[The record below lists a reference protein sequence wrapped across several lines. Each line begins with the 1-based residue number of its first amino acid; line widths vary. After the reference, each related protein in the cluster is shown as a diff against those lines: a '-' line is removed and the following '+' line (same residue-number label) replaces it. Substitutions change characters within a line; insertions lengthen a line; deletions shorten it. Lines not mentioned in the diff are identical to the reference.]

1 MYNSGNL
8 KRLGIAMGIFGKKSK
23 INPESFKFNAERK
36 FQSKQRDDFS
46 PDAFTFRHA
55 NILMTIAMAKSWLGD
70 DECISATKFYKDLK
84 IDDVPD
90 WVQEIEVH
98 KSLISTDRYF
108 EKATRIGWSES
119 KIGKKFQEQAERVG
133 ALTHLMPCPQDL
145 SQDILTGNWKLC
157 DGTTLIQMGEVWRDN
172 SNGKEFIY
180 WHIDA
185 LVRTR
190 PPLLKPENDLAIKLF
205 IPYIFQSASYL
216 SESPFPSTPIVMK
229 SREAQFGFADKKD
242 IPKIAIHTE
251 NNCRNFG
258 TTYEGDQMQAIFLW
272 TPQITRYGYIF
283 EEKDISGTMDEALI
297 TVFDALPKVGDIL
310 ADGYCNWG
318 PDSELSFQASCFAD
332 CSIFSPEEYAPIF
345 IGEYVP
351 GSLYAELDFRA
362 LHVYNNSYQAL
373 HEGMQVDNAELVN
386 AGVSGLYDLIN
397 NGFGSSIAHSVNSLI
412 YAQFNNQEA
421 FLVDKS
427 EPGYQDWLHKAKLF
441 LNFVTKLDIDFQ
453 NANAYS
459 NLAWIHVDEGEYS
472 EAQDCVSA
480 GLRIL
485 ESSNPN
491 KSVSLLWAAHPKAL
505 LPIKL
510 ELMMHQVTIFMEKDK
525 NELANSLAKE
535 IIQIAK
541 ENDYDDGSVLAAG
554 YILSLS
560 DTGTPRN

>member
-1 MYNSGNL
+1 
-8 KRLGIAMGIFGKKSK
+8 
-23 INPESFKFNAERK
+23 
-36 FQSKQRDDFS
+36 
-46 PDAFTFRHA
+46 
-55 NILMTIAMAKSWLGD
+55 MAKNWLGD

-90 WVQEIEVH
+90 WAQEIEVH
-98 KSLISTDRYF
+98 KSLVNTDRYF

-133 ALTHLMPCPQDL
+133 ALTHLMPSPQDL
-145 SQDILTGNWKLC
+145 SQDILAGNWKLC
-157 DGTTLIQMGEVWRDN
+157 DGTTLIQMGEVWKDN

-190 PPLLKPENDLAIKLF
+190 PPILKPENDLATKLF
-205 IPYIFQSASYL
+205 LPYLFQSASYL

-229 SREAQFGFADKKD
+229 SREAQFGYADKKD

-272 TPQITRYGYIF
+272 TPQITRYGYVF
-283 EEKDISGTMDEALI
+283 EDKDISGTMDEALI

-332 CSIFSPEEYAPIF
+332 RSLFSPEEYAPIF

-351 GSLYAELDFRA
+351 GSIYAELDFRA
-362 LHVYNNSYQAL
+362 LHVYNNSYQAFY
-373 HEGMQVDNAELVN
+373 EGMQEDNEELVN
-386 AGVSGLYDLIN
+386 AGMGGFYDLIN
-397 NGFGSSIAHSVNSLI
+397 NGCGASVGHSVNALI
-412 YAQFNNQEA
+412 FAQFNNPES
-421 FLVDKS
+421 FLGEKS
-427 EPGYQDWLHKAKLF
+427 EPRYQEWLHDSKMF
-441 LNFVTKLDIDFQ
+441 LKFVTKFDIDFQ

-459 NLAWIHVDEGEYS
+459 NLALIHIDEGEFA
-472 EAQDCVSA
+472 EAQKCVTA
-480 GLRIL
+480 GLHIL
-485 ESSNPN
+485 ETANPN
-491 KSVSLLWAAHPKAL
+491 KSVSLLWESNPKAI

-510 ELMMHQVTIFMEKDK
+510 ELMMHQVSIHMENDEKA
-525 NELANSLAKE
+525 LANKLAKE
-535 IIQIAK
+535 IVRIAN
-541 ENDYDDGSVLAAG
+541 ENDYDDGNVLAAS
-554 YILSLS
+554 YVLSQS
-560 DTGTPRN
+560 DTGRPRN

>member
-1 MYNSGNL
+1 
-8 KRLGIAMGIFGKKSK
+8 MGIFGKKSK
-23 INPESFKFNAERK
+23 IKPEYFKFSSERK
-36 FQSKQRDDFS
+36 FQSKQRDEFG
-46 PDAFTFRHA
+46 PEAFTFRHA
-55 NILMTIAMAKSWLGD
+55 NILMTIAMAKNWLGD

-133 ALTHLMPCPQDL
+133 ALTHLMPSPQDL
-145 SQDILTGNWKLC
+145 SQDILAGNWKLC
-157 DGTTLIQMGEVWRDN
+157 DGTTLIQMGEVWKDN
-172 SNGKEFIY
+172 SNGQEFIY

-190 PPLLKPENDLAIKLF
+190 PPILKPENDLATKLYL
-205 IPYIFQSASYL
+205 PYLFQSASYL

-229 SREAQFGFADKKD
+229 SREAQFGYTDKKD
-242 IPKIAIHTE
+242 IPKIALHTE

-272 TPQITRYGYIF
+272 TPQITRYGYVF
-283 EEKDISGTMDEALI
+283 EEKDIHGTMDEALI

-332 CSIFSPEEYAPIF
+332 RSLFSPEEYAPIF

-351 GSLYAELDFRA
+351 GSIYAELDFRA
-362 LHVYNNSYQAL
+362 LHVYNNSYQAFY
-373 HEGMQVDNAELVN
+373 EGMQEDNEELVN
-386 AGVSGLYDLIN
+386 AGMGGFYDLIN
-397 NGFGSSIAHSVNSLI
+397 NGCGSSVGHSVNALI
-412 YAQFNNQEA
+412 FAQFNNPES
-421 FLVDKS
+421 FLGEKS
-427 EPGYQDWLHKAKLF
+427 EPRYQEWLHDSKMF
-441 LNFVTKLDIDFQ
+441 LKFVTKFDIDFQ

-459 NLAWIHVDEGEYS
+459 NLALIHIDEGEFA
-472 EAQDCVSA
+472 EAQKCVTA
-480 GLRIL
+480 GLHIL
-485 ESSNPN
+485 ETANPN
-491 KSVSLLWAAHPKAL
+491 KSVSLLWESNPKAI

-510 ELMMHQVTIFMEKDK
+510 ELMMHQVSIHMEKDEK
-525 NELANSLAKE
+525 ALANKLAKE
-535 IIQIAK
+535 IVSIAT
-541 ENDYDDGSVLAAG
+541 ENDYDDGNVLAAS
-554 YILSLS
+554 YVLSQS
-560 DTGTPRN
+560 DTGRPRN

>member
-1 MYNSGNL
+1 
-8 KRLGIAMGIFGKKSK
+8 MGIFGKKSK
-23 INPESFKFNAERK
+23 IKPEYFKFSSERK
-36 FQSKQRDDFS
+36 FQSKQRDDFG
-46 PDAFTFRHA
+46 PEAFTFRHA
-55 NILMTIAMAKSWLGD
+55 NILMTIAMAKNWLGD

-98 KSLISTDRYF
+98 KSLIGTDRYF

-119 KIGKKFQEQAERVG
+119 KIGKKFQEQAQRVG

-190 PPLLKPENDLAIKLF
+190 PPLLKPENDLATKLF

-229 SREAQFGFADKKD
+229 SREAQFGYSDKKD

-332 CSIFSPEEYAPIF
+332 RSIFSPEEYAPIF

-351 GSLYAELDFRA
+351 GSIYAELDFRA

-373 HEGMQVDNAELVN
+373 YEGMQEDNEELVN
-386 AGVSGLYDLIN
+386 AGLSGFYDLMN
-397 NGFGSSIAHSVNSLI
+397 YGCGSSVGHSVNALI
-412 YAQFNNQEA
+412 FAQFNNPES
-421 FLVDKS
+421 FLGEKS
-427 EPGYQDWLHKAKLF
+427 EPRYQEWLHDSKMF
-441 LNFVTKLDIDFQ
+441 LNFVTKFDIDFQ

-459 NLAWIHVDEGEYS
+459 NLASIHIDEGEFA
-472 EAQDCVSA
+472 EAQKCVTA
-480 GLRIL
+480 GLHIL
-485 ESSNPN
+485 ETANPN
-491 KSVSLLWAAHPKAL
+491 KSVSLLWDSNPKAI

-510 ELMMHQVTIFMEKDK
+510 ELMMHQVSIYMEKGEK
-525 NELANSLAKE
+525 SQANKLAKE
-535 IIQIAK
+535 IGIIAN
-541 ENDYDDGSVLAAG
+541 ENDYDDGNVLAAS
-554 YILSLS
+554 YVLSQS
-560 DTGTPRN
+560 DTGKPRN

>member
-1 MYNSGNL
+1 
-8 KRLGIAMGIFGKKSK
+8 MGIFGKKSK
-23 INPESFKFNAERK
+23 IKPEYFKFSSERK
-36 FQSKQRDDFS
+36 FQSKQRDDFG
-46 PDAFTFRHA
+46 PEAFTFRHA
-55 NILMTIAMAKSWLGD
+55 NILMTIAMAKNWLGD

-84 IDDVPD
+84 IDDAPD

-98 KSLISTDRYF
+98 KSLIGTDRYF

-119 KIGKKFQEQAERVG
+119 KIGKKFQEQAQRVG

-157 DGTTLIQMGEVWRDN
+157 DGTTLIQIGEVWRDN

-190 PPLLKPENDLAIKLF
+190 PPLLKPENDLATKLF

-229 SREAQFGFADKKD
+229 SREAQFGCADKKD

-332 CSIFSPEEYAPIF
+332 RSIFSPEEYAPIF

-351 GSLYAELDFRA
+351 GSIYAELDFRA

-373 HEGMQVDNAELVN
+373 YEGMQEDNEELVN
-386 AGVSGLYDLIN
+386 AGLSGFYDLMN
-397 NGFGSSIAHSVNSLI
+397 YCCGSSVGHSVNALI
-412 YAQFNNQEA
+412 FAQFNNPES
-421 FLVDKS
+421 FLGEKS
-427 EPGYQDWLHKAKLF
+427 EARYQEWLHDSKMF
-441 LNFVTKLDIDFQ
+441 LNFVTKFDIDFQ
-453 NANAYS
+453 NANAHS
-459 NLAWIHVDEGEYS
+459 NLASIHIDEGEFA
-472 EAQDCVSA
+472 EAQKCVTA
-480 GLRIL
+480 GLHIL
-485 ESSNPN
+485 ETANPN
-491 KSVSLLWAAHPKAL
+491 KSVSLLWDSNPKAI

-510 ELMMHQVTIFMEKDK
+510 ELMMHQVSLHMEKDEK
-525 NELANSLAKE
+525 ALANKLAKE
-535 IIQIAK
+535 IVGIAN
-541 ENDYDDGSVLAAG
+541 ENDYDDGNVLAAS
-554 YILSLS
+554 YVLSQS
-560 DTGTPRN
+560 DTVKPRNLL

>member
-1 MYNSGNL
+1 
-8 KRLGIAMGIFGKKSK
+8 MGIFGKKSK
-23 INPESFKFNAERK
+23 IKPEYFKFSSERK
-36 FQSKQRDDFS
+36 FQSKQRDEFG
-46 PDAFTFRHA
+46 PEAFTFRHA
-55 NILMTIAMAKSWLGD
+55 NILMTIAMAKNWLGD

-84 IDDVPD
+84 INDVPD
-90 WVQEIEVH
+90 WAEEIEVH
-98 KSLISTDRYF
+98 KSLVNTDRYF

-133 ALTHLMPCPQDL
+133 ALTHLMPSPQDL
-145 SQDILTGNWKLC
+145 SQDILAGNWKLC
-157 DGTTLIQMGEVWRDN
+157 DGTTLIQMGEVWKDN
-172 SNGKEFIY
+172 SNGQEFIY

-190 PPLLKPENDLAIKLF
+190 PPILKPENDLATKLYL
-205 IPYIFQSASYL
+205 PYLFQSASYL

-332 CSIFSPEEYAPIF
+332 RSLFSPEEYAPIF

-351 GSLYAELDFRA
+351 GSIYAELDFRA
-362 LHVYNNSYQAL
+362 LHVYNNSYQAFY
-373 HEGMQVDNAELVN
+373 EGMQEDNEELVN
-386 AGVSGLYDLIN
+386 AGMGGFYDLIN
-397 NGFGSSIAHSVNSLI
+397 NGCGSSVGHSVNALI
-412 YAQFNNQEA
+412 FAQFNNPES
-421 FLVDKS
+421 FLGEKS
-427 EPGYQDWLHKAKLF
+427 EPRYQEWLHDSKMF
-441 LNFVTKLDIDFQ
+441 LKFVTKFDIDFQ

-459 NLAWIHVDEGEYS
+459 NLALIHIDEGEFAD
-472 EAQDCVSA
+472 AQKCVTA
-480 GLRIL
+480 GLHIL
-485 ESSNPN
+485 ETANPN
-491 KSVSLLWAAHPKAL
+491 KSVSLLWESNPKAI

-510 ELMMHQVTIFMEKDK
+510 ELMMHQVSIHMEKDEK
-525 NELANSLAKE
+525 ALANKLAKE
-535 IIQIAK
+535 IVSIAT
-541 ENDYDDGSVLAAG
+541 ENDYDDGNVLAAS
-554 YILSLS
+554 YVLSQS
-560 DTGTPRN
+560 DTGRPRN

>member
-1 MYNSGNL
+1 V
-8 KRLGIAMGIFGKKSK
+8 GIFGKKSK
-23 INPESFKFNAERK
+23 IKPEYFKFSSERK
-36 FQSKQRDDFS
+36 FQSKQRDEFG
-46 PDAFTFRHA
+46 PEAFTFRHA
-55 NILMTIAMAKSWLGD
+55 NILMTIAMAKNWLGD

-98 KSLISTDRYF
+98 KSLINTDRYF

-190 PPLLKPENDLAIKLF
+190 PPLLKPENDLATKLF

-229 SREAQFGFADKKD
+229 SREAQFGFADKKH

-332 CSIFSPEEYAPIF
+332 RSLFSPEEYAPIF

-373 HEGMQVDNAELVN
+373 YEGMQEDNEELVN
-386 AGVSGLYDLIN
+386 AGVGGFYDLIN
-397 NGFGSSIAHSVNSLI
+397 NGCGASVGHSVNALI
-412 YAQFNNQEA
+412 FAQFNNPES
-421 FLVDKS
+421 FLGEKS
-427 EPGYQDWLHKAKLF
+427 EPRYQEWLHDSKMF
-441 LNFVTKLDIDFQ
+441 LKFVTKFDIDFQ

-459 NLAWIHVDEGEYS
+459 NLALIHIDEGEFAD
-472 EAQDCVSA
+472 AQKCVTA
-480 GLRIL
+480 GLHIL
-485 ESSNPN
+485 ETANPN
-491 KSVSLLWAAHPKAL
+491 KSVSLLWESNPKAI

-510 ELMMHQVTIFMEKDK
+510 ELMMHQVSIHMENDEKA
-525 NELANSLAKE
+525 LANKLAKE
-535 IIQIAK
+535 IVRIAN
-541 ENDYDDGSVLAAG
+541 ENDYDDGNVLAAS
-554 YILSLS
+554 YVLSQS
-560 DTGTPRN
+560 DTGRPRN

>member
-1 MYNSGNL
+1 
-8 KRLGIAMGIFGKKSK
+8 MGIFGKKSK
-23 INPESFKFNAERK
+23 IKPEYFKFSSERK
-36 FQSKQRDDFS
+36 FQSKQRDEFG
-46 PDAFTFRHA
+46 PEAFTFRHA
-55 NILMTIAMAKSWLGD
+55 NILMTIAMAKNWLGD

-90 WVQEIEVH
+90 WAQEIEVH
-98 KSLISTDRYF
+98 KSLVNTDRYF

-133 ALTHLMPCPQDL
+133 ALTHLMPSPQDL
-145 SQDILTGNWKLC
+145 SQDILAGNWKLC
-157 DGTTLIQMGEVWRDN
+157 DGTTLIQMGEVWKDN
-172 SNGKEFIY
+172 SNGQEFIY

-190 PPLLKPENDLAIKLF
+190 PPILKPENDLATKLYL
-205 IPYIFQSASYL
+205 PYLFQSASYL

-229 SREAQFGFADKKD
+229 SREAQFGYTDKKD

-332 CSIFSPEEYAPIF
+332 RSLFSPEEYAPIF

-351 GSLYAELDFRA
+351 GSIYAELDFRA
-362 LHVYNNSYQAL
+362 LHVYNNSYQAFY
-373 HEGMQVDNAELVN
+373 EGMQEDNEELVN
-386 AGVSGLYDLIN
+386 AGMGGFYDLIN
-397 NGFGSSIAHSVNSLI
+397 NGCGSSVGHSVNALI
-412 YAQFNNQEA
+412 FAQFNNPES
-421 FLVDKS
+421 FLGEKS
-427 EPGYQDWLHKAKLF
+427 EPRYQEWLHDSKMF
-441 LNFVTKLDIDFQ
+441 LKFVTKFDIDFQ

-459 NLAWIHVDEGEYS
+459 NLALIHIDEGEFA
-472 EAQDCVSA
+472 EAQKCVTA
-480 GLRIL
+480 GLHIL
-485 ESSNPN
+485 ETANPN
-491 KSVSLLWAAHPKAL
+491 KSVSLLWESNPKAI

-510 ELMMHQVTIFMEKDK
+510 ELMMHQVSIHMEKDEK
-525 NELANSLAKE
+525 ALANKLAKE
-535 IIQIAK
+535 IVSIAT
-541 ENDYDDGSVLAAG
+541 ENDYDDGNVLAAS
-554 YILSLS
+554 YVLSQS
-560 DTGTPRN
+560 DTGRPRN

>member
-8 KRLGIAMGIFGKKSK
+8 KRLGITMGIFGKKSR

-36 FQSKQRDDFS
+36 FQSKQRDEFG
-46 PDAFTFRHA
+46 PEAFTFRHA
-55 NILMTIAMAKSWLGD
+55 NILMTIAMAKNWLGD

-84 IDDVPD
+84 INNVPD
-90 WVQEIEVH
+90 WAEEIEVH
-98 KSLISTDRYF
+98 KSLVNTDRYF

-133 ALTHLMPCPQDL
+133 ALTHLMPSPQDL
-145 SQDILTGNWKLC
+145 SQDILAGNWKLC
-157 DGTTLIQMGEVWRDN
+157 DGTTLIQMGEVWKDN
-172 SNGKEFIY
+172 SNGQEFIY

-190 PPLLKPENDLAIKLF
+190 PPILKPENDLATKLYL
-205 IPYIFQSASYL
+205 PYLFQSASYL

-229 SREAQFGFADKKD
+229 SREAQFGYTDKKD

-272 TPQITRYGYIF
+272 TPQITRYGYVF
-283 EEKDISGTMDEALI
+283 EDKDISGTMDEALI

-332 CSIFSPEEYAPIF
+332 RSLFSPEEYAPIF

-351 GSLYAELDFRA
+351 GSIYAELDFRA
-362 LHVYNNSYQAL
+362 LHVYNNSYQAFY
-373 HEGMQVDNAELVN
+373 EGMQEDNEELVN
-386 AGVSGLYDLIN
+386 AGMGGFYDLIN
-397 NGFGSSIAHSVNSLI
+397 NGCGSSVGHSVNALI
-412 YAQFNNQEA
+412 FAQFNNPES
-421 FLVDKS
+421 FLGEKS
-427 EPGYQDWLHKAKLF
+427 EPRYQEWLHDSKMF
-441 LNFVTKLDIDFQ
+441 LKFVTKFDIDFQ

-459 NLAWIHVDEGEYS
+459 NLALIHIDEGEFA
-472 EAQDCVSA
+472 EAQKCVTA
-480 GLRIL
+480 GLHIL
-485 ESSNPN
+485 ETANPN
-491 KSVSLLWAAHPKAL
+491 KSVSLLWESNPKAI

-510 ELMMHQVTIFMEKDK
+510 ELMMHQVSIHMENDEKA
-525 NELANSLAKE
+525 LANKLAKE
-535 IIQIAK
+535 IVSIAT
-541 ENDYDDGSVLAAG
+541 ENDYDDGNVLAAS
-554 YILSLS
+554 YVLSQS
-560 DTGTPRN
+560 DTGRPRN